1 MNGKR
6 DSPTGRGS
14 LFDRSENDQTGRNS
28 NISELISVGKGNVE
42 LGNGVVK
49 IAEGKYLV
57 LELSEEKGPCPDN
70 MCQLKAEI
78 NIRILGSINDPSSYE
93 IIRTDKFTL
102 AISKAV
108 WHAIDK
114 GRQGISIRKGR
125 FGNLSVKGFSLTY

>member
-1 MNGKR
+1 MNRKR
-6 DSPTGRGS
+6 DSPTWRDS
-14 LFDRSENDQTGRNS
+14 LLDRSENDQKGRNS
-28 NISELISVGKGNVE
+28 NISELMAVGKGNVE

-49 IAEGKYLV
+49 VVEGKYLV
-57 LELSEEKGPCPDN
+57 LELREEKGPCLDN

-78 NIRILGSINDPSSYE
+78 NVRILENINDPSSYE
-93 IIRTDKFTL
+93 IIRREKFTL

-114 GRQGISIRKGR
+114 DRQGVSIRKGR

>member
-6 DSPTGRGS
+6 DSHAGRGS
-14 LFDRSENDQTGRNS
+14 LFDRSENDQTDRNS
-28 NISELISVGKGNVE
+28 NISELITVGKGNVE

-49 IAEGKYLV
+49 AVEEKYLV

-78 NIRILGSINDPSSYE
+78 NVRILENINDPSSYE

-102 AISKAV
+102 AISKVV
-108 WHAIDK
+108 WRAIDK
-114 GRQGISIRKGR
+114 DRQGISIRRGR